1 MDTSTAISPFQRAVL
16 VSIEADQAVRD
27 AKASWSDFLDPASRT
42 NLSRASR
49 MVRAVACRALTDL
62 LDERGIN
69 VWIDIEDA
77 GWICVRVT
85 ISETTDLA
93 ALGSALAALGSALD
107 ELAEGG
113 PVSVS
118 VPGVDID
125 PDLGTTLIT
134 EWGLTRPDKGD
145 VTVWLWRNRP
155 FGSAQAA
162 IEAVLA
168 G

>member
-1 MDTSTAISPFQRAVL
+1 MDTATAISPFQRAVL

-49 MVRAVACRALTDL
+49 TVRAVASYALVDL
-62 LDERGIN
+62 LDERGID
-69 VWIDIEDA
+69 VWIDIEGV
-77 GWICVRVT
+77 GWICVRAT
-85 ISETTDLA
+85 ISETTD
-93 ALGSALAALGSALD
+93 LAALGSALD

-118 VPGVDID
+118 VHGVDID
-125 PDLGTTLIT
+125 PDPGTTLIT
-134 EWGLTRPDKGD
+134 EWGTTRPDKGD
-145 VTVWLWRNRP
+145 VTAWLWQGRP